1 MGFKTHVLA
10 HFRLQKET
18 ATQVGIAAI
27 LFLLL
32 MPVYAFEVYW
42 TARARDEFESLVTKV
57 AHFGNET
64 E

>member
-42 TARARDEFESLVTKV
+42 TASAREGFESLVT
-57 AHFGNET
+57 
-64 E
+64 